1 MSNIQLMKN
10 EFEPGVS
17 SKENILQADLQKAQD
32 ATFAAEE
39 NFSLLVESVKDYAIF
54 MMGTDGTI
62 LSWNAGAE
70 RIKGYKASEIIG
82 KKFTTFY
89 TQADIDR
96 HHPENELRLALANGK
111 YEEEGWRVRKNGNH
125 FWANVVITPL
135 FDKSNHQH
143 IGFAKVTRD
152 LTEKKLADDLLKMAY
167 ADLEKKVEERTK
179 ELQQANEQLT
189 EAVHTRD
196 EFLSIASH
204 ELRTPLTPLKLQ
216 IQNFVHQIRKN
227 NLLNVSEEKLKRMAD
242 TCERSVARISTLID
256 NLLDVSRINAGKL
269 TLNLEPIELKS
280 VCEELLD
287 RFKQETINS
296 GSEVSFHASKAIDG
310 SLDRIRF
317 EQIFLNLLT
326 NSLKYGNKNP
336 VVITLEKE
344 DENAILTFSDKGL
357 GISEQNISRIFE
369 RFERVSENK
378 DVSGLGLGLFITR
391 QIVEAHGGTIS
402 ASSKEHEGSVFTVI
416 LPLNQ

>member
-1 MSNIQLMKN
+1 MQT
-10 EFEPGVS
+10 
-17 SKENILQADLQKAQD
+17 DLQKAND

-39 NFSLLVESVKDYAIF
+39 KFSLLVESVKEYAIF
-54 MMGTDGTI
+54 LMSTDGTI
-62 LSWNAGAE
+62 LTWNAGAE
-70 RIKGYKASEIIG
+70 RIKGYKAQEIIG
-82 KKFTTFY
+82 KKFNVFY
-89 TQADIDR
+89 TQADINR
-96 HHPENELRLALANGK
+96 NHPENELRLALAHGK
-111 YEEEGWRVRKNGNH
+111 YEEEGWRVRKNGDH

-135 FDKSNHQH
+135 YDKTTQQH

-167 ADLEKKVEERTK
+167 ADLEKRVEERTA
-179 ELQQANEQLT
+179 ELKKANDQLT

-216 IQNFVHQIRKN
+216 IQTFVHQIKKN
-227 NLLNVSEEKLKRMAD
+227 NLRNLSEEKLHRMAE
-242 TCERSVARISTLID
+242 TCERTVARMSALID

-269 TLNLEPIELKS
+269 TLNREPLELKS
-280 VCEELLD
+280 VSEELLD
-287 RFKQETINS
+287 RFKQEIANS
-296 GSEVSFHASKAIDG
+296 GSDVTFHATNAIEG

-326 NSLKYGNKNP
+326 NSLKYGDKNP
-336 VVITLEKE
+336 VSINLEN
-344 DENAILTFSDKGL
+344 ENGNAVLIFRDKGV
-357 GISEQNISRIFE
+357 GISEQNIGRIFE
-369 RFERVSENK
+369 RFERVSDSK
-378 DVSGLGLGLFITR
+378 DVSGLGLGLFITK

-402 ASSKEHEGSVFTVI
+402 VSSKEHEGSVFTVI